1 MSTVEFGS
9 ACATITTLDEHD
21 AYDDVEVI
29 ICEDD
34 TVFIKQHIQD
44 VEEVNVIYMSYGQL
58 MDIMAAMNSPEGAY
72 RLEDVG

>member
-1 MSTVEFGS
+1 MYTVEFGS

-58 MDIMAAMNSPEGAY
+58 MDIMAAMNSPDGAY

>member
-1 MSTVEFGS
+1 MYTVEFDP

>member
-1 MSTVEFGS
+1 MYTVEFGS

>member
-1 MSTVEFGS
+1 MYTVEFGS

-34 TVFIKQHIQD
+34 TVFIKQHIHD

-72 RLEDVG
+72 RLEDI

>member
-1 MSTVEFGS
+1 MYTVEFGS

-44 VEEVNVIYMSYGQL
+44 VEEVNVIFMSYGQL

-72 RLEDVG
+72 RLEDI

>member
-1 MSTVEFGS
+1 MYTVEFGS

-44 VEEVNVIYMSYGQL
+44 VEEVNVIFMSYGQL

>member
-1 MSTVEFGS
+1 MYTVEFGS
-9 ACATITTLDEHD
+9 ACATITTLDEQD

-44 VEEVNVIYMSYGQL
+44 VDEVNVIYMSYGQL

-72 RLEDVG
+72 RLEDI